1 MDNNTLIK
9 FTPEGLNEVCNEIT
23 YLPEEQRKAVVLGT
37 IQSVIR
43 A

>member
-1 MDNNTLIK
+1 MDKNEKIE
-9 FTPEGLNEVCNEIT
+9 FTEEGLKKVCELLV
-23 YLPEEQRKAVVLGT
+23 YLPEEQRKAIVLGT